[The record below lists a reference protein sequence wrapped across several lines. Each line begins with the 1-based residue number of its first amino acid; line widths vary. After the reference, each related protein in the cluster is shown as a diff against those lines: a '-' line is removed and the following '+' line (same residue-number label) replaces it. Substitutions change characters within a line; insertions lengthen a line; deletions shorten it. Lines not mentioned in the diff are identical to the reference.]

1 VPPRIARR
9 KVSDIQKVTR
19 EPGIADVVAGQLRSA
34 IVEGKFPAG
43 ARMRQE
49 ELAARLAVSR
59 APVRQALVMLEREGL
74 VVSDRWRGAVVA
86 PLDVALIK
94 DLYEFRGVIER
105 YVGWTLASRKTAD
118 MKPLRRI
125 VETGAAAART
135 DDVTRLIELDLR
147 FHTGLYEAVGNRVL
161 LDVMNSHWMH
171 TRRVMATT
179 LKERGYPKT
188 AWDEHAGILEAIELG
203 DPDLAS
209 QRAAA
214 HIAAAAVRIVDTFT
228 TGLSRG
234 EKAAEPPR
242 RTRSRSVRRR

>member
-1 VPPRIARR
+1 
-9 KVSDIQKVTR
+9 
-19 EPGIADVVAGQLRSA
+19 
-34 IVEGKFPAG
+34 
-43 ARMRQE
+43 MRQE

-86 PLDVALIK
+86 PLDVPLIK

-105 YVGWTLASRKTAD
+105 YVGWTLASRKIAD
-118 MKPLRRI
+118 TQALRRI
-125 VETGAAAART
+125 VEAGRQAAQAG
-135 DDVTRLIELDLR
+135 DVARLIDLDLR
-147 FHTGLYEAVGNRVL
+147 FHTALYEAVGNRVL
-161 LDVMNSHWMH
+161 LDVMNGHWMH
-171 TRRVMATT
+171 TRRVMAMT

-228 TGLSRG
+228 TGLSRT
-234 EKAAEPPR
+234 EPAAASA
-242 RTRSRSVRRR
+242 TRKPSRSLRRR